1 MNMIKHIDDEL
12 LLAYMEGDLSPEERL
27 KVEEHLN
34 ECRVCYENYIA
45 YKDIMTS
52 IVELPPL
59 EAPVRLDTLVN
70 NAVRRKS
77 GELMP
82 ILLSFLSSSI
92 IVGAVYLLSFG
103 IMHMWNRI
111 SIGKLMNPLI
121 QALYMVFKAV
131 YITRHLMEPM
141 WVLAGMVGLSI
152 PFLIIL
158 KRRLERY
165 AGIID

>member
-1 MNMIKHIDDEL
+1 MTMIEHIDDEL
-12 LLAYMEGDLSPEERL
+12 LLAYMEGDLSPEDKL
-27 KVEEHLN
+27 KVEEHLK
-34 ECRVCYENYIA
+34 ECRVCYENYIV

-59 EAPVRLDTLVN
+59 EAPARLDTLVN
-70 NAVRRKS
+70 NVVERKS
-77 GELMP
+77 GGLIP
-82 ILLSFLSSSI
+82 ILLSLLSSSF
-92 IVGAVYLLSFG
+92 IVGAAYLLSLG
-103 IMHMWNRI
+103 IRFVWGRI

-121 QALYMVFKAV
+121 QALYLTFKAV

-141 WVLAGMVGLSI
+141 WVLAGMVVLSI